1 MPLVKSILKSEI
13 LRYFDSVDGGT
24 EYDSAAETLGEAIIT
39 YTNPIIYAVNGKPAM
54 DSSFK
59 AVLKTSRIPS
69 ASNGYLMVNF
79 ADWLA
84 AYTAQFPAGMIA
96 AGATA
101 ATPPAGLGA
110 LKIALLGIWGT
121 PTIPIPNSRQQ
132 FATKFSNA
140 VDIYMRTGTYTI
152 GTTVLPWS

>member
-13 LRYFDSVDGGT
+13 LRYFDAVDGGT

-39 YTNPIIYAVNGKPAM
+39 YSNPIIYAVNGKPAM

-59 AVLKTSRIPS
+59 AVLRTSRIPS

-84 AYTAQFPAGMIA
+84 AYTAQSSIQLSDTNL
-96 AGATA
+96 TA
-101 ATPPAGLGA
+101 AKP
-110 LKIALLGIWGT
+110 
-121 PTIPIPNSRQQ
+121 
-132 FATKFSNA
+132 FC
-140 VDIYMRTGTYTI
+140 
-152 GTTVLPWS
+152 